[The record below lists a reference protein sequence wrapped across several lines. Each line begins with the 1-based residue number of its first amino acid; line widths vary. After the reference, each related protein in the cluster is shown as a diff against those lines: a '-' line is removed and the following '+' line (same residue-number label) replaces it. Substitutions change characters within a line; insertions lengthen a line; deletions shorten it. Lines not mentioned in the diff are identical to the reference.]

1 MPFQCYFSTNT
12 AYDWR
17 ERTEDFAF
25 HLVRAKYGAMLCFDQ
40 LAILEADLA
49 YISQRTGWVGPA
61 SHDISFQSFDLVKA
75 ISLLEEGFEPLERL
89 LLKMADTPQRKLFF
103 NYSEFG
109 YENLDYGEEL

>member
-1 MPFQCYFSTNT
+1 MPFLCYFSNNPS
-12 AYDWR
+12 YDWR

-25 HLVRAKYGAMLCFDQ
+25 QLVRARYGAMTCFNQ
-40 LAILEADLA
+40 LSILEADLA
-49 YISQRTGWVGPA
+49 YINQRTGWVAPA

-89 LLKMADTPQRKLFF
+89 LLKMSVSPQRKLFL

-109 YENLDYGEEL
+109 FENLDYGEEL